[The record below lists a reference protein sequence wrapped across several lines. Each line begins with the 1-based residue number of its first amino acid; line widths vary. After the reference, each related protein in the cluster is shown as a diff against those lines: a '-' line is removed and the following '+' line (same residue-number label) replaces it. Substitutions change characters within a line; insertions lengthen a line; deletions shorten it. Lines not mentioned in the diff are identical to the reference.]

1 MFKTIELNRKQ
12 LLETFFSMTAIRKAI
27 SPDTQN
33 EINLNF
39 ETSRNALET
48 IDANIRA
55 MEENPEIL
63 RPTIL
68 ELVLYEIDLGT
79 LPETVSQEIKDLIP
93 DFLLNQ
99 N

>member
-1 MFKTIELNRKQ
+1 MYKTTEVNRKQ
-12 LLETFFSMTAIRKAI
+12 LLETFFSMTAIRQAI
-27 SPDTQN
+27 SPDFQN

-48 IDANIRA
+48 IDENIRA

-79 LPETVSQEIKDLIP
+79 LPETVSQEIKDLVP

-99 N
+99 I